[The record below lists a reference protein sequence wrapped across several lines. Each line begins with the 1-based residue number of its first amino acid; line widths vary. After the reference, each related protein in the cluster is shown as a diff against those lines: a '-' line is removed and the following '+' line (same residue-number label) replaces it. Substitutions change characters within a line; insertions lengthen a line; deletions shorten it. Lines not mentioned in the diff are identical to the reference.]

1 MMLCIILLFNVI
13 IFIAACTILYKVNS
27 LERKVF
33 QMANFL
39 ATQIIN
45 GKLTWTRLTKST
57 TYNRYADQV
66 VDVLESRG
74 YMIDENGNCVRI
86 SSDID

>member
-1 MMLCIILLFNVI
+1 
-13 IFIAACTILYKVNS
+13 
-27 LERKVF
+27 
-33 QMANFL
+33 MANFL

>member
-1 MMLCIILLFNVI
+1 MLCIILFLNVI
-13 IFIAACTILYKVNS
+13 IFIAVCIILYKIND
-27 LERKVF
+27 LERKVL

>member
-1 MMLCIILLFNVI
+1 MLCIIFFLNVI
-13 IFIAACTILYKVNS
+13 IVIAVCIMLYKIND
-27 LERKVF
+27 LERKVL

-74 YMIDENGNCVRI
+74 YMIDESGNCVRI

>member
-1 MMLCIILLFNVI
+1 MLCIILFLNVI
-13 IFIAACTILYKVNS
+13 IFIAVCIILYKIND
-27 LERKVF
+27 LERKVL

-74 YMIDENGNCVRI
+74 YMIDENGNCVKI
-86 SSDID
+86 PTDID

>member
-1 MMLCIILLFNVI
+1 MLCIILFLNVI
-13 IFIAACTILYKVNS
+13 IFIAVCIILYKIND
-27 LERKVF
+27 LERKVL

-74 YMIDENGNCVRI
+74 YMIDESGNCVRI

>member
-1 MMLCIILLFNVI
+1 
-13 IFIAACTILYKVNS
+13 
-27 LERKVF
+27 
-33 QMANFL
+33 MANFL
-39 ATQIIN
+39 ATQLMN
-45 GKLTWTRLTKST
+45 GKLTWARLIKST